1 MTPKKD
7 NSNTAGRPNDVNP
20 QKYDVGYMQRTR
32 DFYSAQGYSNHYQWA
47 KNTDTPFTTLQKP
60 LEDCRIAVIT
70 TAMPDSE
77 QGRARRDVYPLP
89 SRPYPNSMYTAELS
103 WHKNVTHTDDTGS
116 FLPLRALDEAA
127 GKGIVGELCERFYT
141 VPTDYSQRNTT
152 EIDAPHLLKLCRE
165 DTVDIALLVPL

>member
-60 LEDCRIAVIT
+60 LEDCRVAVIT

-127 GKGIVGELCERFYT
+127 GKGIVGELCERFTRKTY
-141 VPTDYSQRNTT
+141 R
-152 EIDAPHLLKLCRE
+152 
-165 DTVDIALLVPL
+165 

>member
-60 LEDCRIAVIT
+60 LEDCRVAVIT

-103 WHKNVTHTDDTGS
+103 WNKNVTHTDDTGS

-141 VPTDYSQRNTT
+141 VPTDYSQRNTN
-152 EIDAPHLLKLCRE
+152 EVDAPHLLNLCRE
-165 DTVDIALLVPL
+165 DAVDIALLVPL

>member
-47 KNTDTPFTTLQKP
+47 KNTTTPFTTLQKP
-60 LEDCRIAVIT
+60 LEDCRAAVIT
-70 TAMPDSE
+70 TAMPDTE

-89 SRPYPNSMYTAELS
+89 SRPYPDSMYTAELS
-103 WHKNVTHTDDTGS
+103 WHKGVTHTDDTAS

-127 GKGIVGELCERFYT
+127 ERGIVGELCERFYT
-141 VPTDYSQRNTT
+141 VPTDYSQRNTN
-152 EIDAPHLLKLCRE
+152 EVDAPHLLNLCRE
-165 DTVDIALLVPL
+165 DAVDIALLVPL

>member
-60 LEDCRIAVIT
+60 LEDCGVAVIT

-141 VPTDYSQRNTT
+141 VPTDYSQRNTN
-152 EIDAPHLLKLCRE
+152 EVDAPHLLNLCRE
-165 DTVDIALLVPL
+165 DAVDIALLVPL